1 MFDWFLNKS
10 LYGEQHM
17 KDLQKKYSGKQEN
30 HFWLTEENSKPK
42 YGESVIYYNISIL

>member
-30 HFWLTEENSKPK
+30 HFWLKKLKLKKTVNLNMVK
-42 YGESVIYYNISIL
+42 V